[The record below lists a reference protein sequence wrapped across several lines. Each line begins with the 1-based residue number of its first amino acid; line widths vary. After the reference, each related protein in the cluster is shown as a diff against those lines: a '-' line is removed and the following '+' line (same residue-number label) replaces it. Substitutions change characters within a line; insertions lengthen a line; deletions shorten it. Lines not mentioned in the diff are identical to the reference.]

1 MRRKMFESYW
11 RLEYIYINIQGKM
24 VTKVKASLKYS
35 EIEDAFFQGRLE
47 KKIKMLHV
55 FEFFSN
61 KSDSTLRNKN
71 GAKLYTSL
79 PPFSHLLFYSPRSFF
94 IHFSLDIPHRIL
106 WRVLFFERILSE
118 SFSSSLNISKSNWK
132 YSTLVASCFYIYL
145 HFAIG
150 FFRLWLSKPLFPF
163 QKMRLEFIVCLRTPS
178 TRRFAETFPP
188 FPPPI
193 FIFPP
198 RIVSKL
204 PDRRIRTFISPLSGK
219 SELSPSPLCT
229 WHGSNCPSICCNVL
243 DQSLS
248 PSLFPSNDPPSLP
261 FNYNPLRNL
270 SKSRRISF

>member
-1 MRRKMFESYW
+1 
-11 RLEYIYINIQGKM
+11 
-24 VTKVKASLKYS
+24 
-35 EIEDAFFQGRLE
+35 
-47 KKIKMLHV
+47 MLHV

-150 FFRLWLSKPLFPF
+150 FFRLWLSKP
-163 QKMRLEFIVCLRTPS
+163 
-178 TRRFAETFPP
+178 PP
-188 FPPPI
+188 
-193 FIFPP
+193 
-198 RIVSKL
+198 
-204 PDRRIRTFISPLSGK
+204 SPLSQDAFGIHRVFAYALHQK
-219 SELSPSPLCT
+219 ICRNVSPLPSPNIYFSPADRFKAS
-229 WHGSNCPSICCNVL
+229 GSKNTYIYITFIGEIRAFAFPFVYVTRLQLSVNLLQRSRPIVVSIVI
-243 DQSLS
+243 SL
-248 PSLFPSNDPPSLP
+248 
-261 FNYNPLRNL
+261 
-270 SKSRRISF
+270 